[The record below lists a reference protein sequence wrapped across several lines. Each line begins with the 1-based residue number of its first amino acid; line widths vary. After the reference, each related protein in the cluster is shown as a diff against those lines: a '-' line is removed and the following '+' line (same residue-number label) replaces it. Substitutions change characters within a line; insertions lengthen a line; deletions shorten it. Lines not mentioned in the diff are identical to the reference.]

1 LEETIL
7 PDTLKKVDKNA
18 FLGCSSMMG
27 IRVPDSVDEI
37 AAYAFGYDYDEEL
50 ANDIQANMESYA
62 ELGEDVIQVKSNEIA
77 FPVVD
82 NEGNEKSIVVVV
94 KVPTGANKGT
104 EPYDPYSMGEEFQ
117 MKEQAK
123 LEKAKEKAKLKAE
136 KIAKDT
142 LRREKEKAIKEKREG
157 VKA

>member
-1 LEETIL
+1 MATSQKKLNDE
-7 PDTLKKVDKNA
+7 LKANYFSKIRD
-18 FLGCSSMMG
+18 FL
-27 IRVPDSVDEI
+27 
-37 AAYAFGYDYDEEL
+37 L
-50 ANDIQANMESYA
+50 

-82 NEGNEKSIVVVV
+82 SEGNEKSIVVVV

-157 VKA
+157 VKAQPLHFLCPHALAL

>member
-1 LEETIL
+1 MMLMATSQKKLNDE
-7 PDTLKKVDKNA
+7 LKANYFGKIRD
-18 FLGCSSMMG
+18 FL
-27 IRVPDSVDEI
+27 
-37 AAYAFGYDYDEEL
+37 L
-50 ANDIQANMESYA
+50 

-82 NEGNEKSIVVVV
+82 SEGNEKSIVVVV

>member
-1 LEETIL
+1 
-7 PDTLKKVDKNA
+7 
-18 FLGCSSMMG
+18 
-27 IRVPDSVDEI
+27 
-37 AAYAFGYDYDEEL
+37 
-50 ANDIQANMESYA
+50 
-62 ELGEDVIQVKSNEIA
+62 
-77 FPVVD
+77 
-82 NEGNEKSIVVVV
+82 
-94 KVPTGANKGT
+94 
-104 EPYDPYSMGEEFQ
+104 MGEEFQ